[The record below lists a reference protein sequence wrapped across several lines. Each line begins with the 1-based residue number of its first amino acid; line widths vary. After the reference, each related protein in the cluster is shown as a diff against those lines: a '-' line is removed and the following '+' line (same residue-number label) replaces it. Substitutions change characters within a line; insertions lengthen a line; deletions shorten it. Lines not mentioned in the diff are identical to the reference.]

1 LESTFTPKL
10 PKTTT
15 TKYIFDY
22 SAKILSEKGF
32 LLSLLFTF
40 SRVQTNYVCS
50 TTEVQKQVSNE
61 LFKNL
66 QYNE

>member
-1 LESTFTPKL
+1 LKSTFTPKL

-22 SAKILSEKGF
+22 SAKTPSEKGF

-50 TTEVQKQVSNE
+50 TTAVQKQVSNE
-61 LFKNL
+61 LFKESAI
-66 QYNE
+66 Q